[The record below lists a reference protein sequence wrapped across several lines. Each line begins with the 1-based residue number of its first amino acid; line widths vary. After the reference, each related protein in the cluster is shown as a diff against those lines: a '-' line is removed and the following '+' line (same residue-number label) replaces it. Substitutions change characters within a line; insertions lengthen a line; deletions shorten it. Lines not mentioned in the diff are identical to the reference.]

1 MENSSETAGIRIRD
15 CTLDDRDAVL
25 QCIRE
30 LQDTE
35 RALDPRLPPG
45 DRIADAYLAELE
57 ANRARWAGRLL
68 VAQLDAQVLGFA
80 SIFTAVPFDSADD
93 PAGSYALVGDLVVR
107 TAARGR
113 GIGKALLR
121 EAERI
126 ARAAGAGE
134 LRVNALAANTSASR
148 VYHAAG
154 FEPYIVTHRKLLRA
168 D

>member
-1 MENSSETAGIRIRD
+1 MEHSSQTAGIRIRD
-15 CTLDDRDAVL
+15 CTPDDRDAML

-45 DRIADAYLAELE
+45 DRIADTYLAELE

-107 TAARGR
+107 VAARGR
-113 GIGKALLR
+113 GIGQALLR

-134 LRVNALAANTSASR
+134 LRVNALAANTSANR

>member
-1 MENSSETAGIRIRD
+1 MKNSSRTTGIRIRD
-15 CTLDDRDAVL
+15 CTADDRDAVL

-30 LQDTE
+30 LQDAE
-35 RALDPRLPPG
+35 RALDSRLPPG
-45 DRIADAYLAELE
+45 DRIAHSYLAELE

-68 VAQLDAQVLGFA
+68 VAQIDAQVLGFA

-93 PAGSYALVGDLVVR
+93 PAGTYALVGDLVVR
-107 TAARGR
+107 TPERGR
-113 GIGKALLR
+113 GIGQALLH

-126 ARAAGAGE
+126 ARAAGAAE
-134 LRVNALAANTSASR
+134 LRVNALAANVSANR

-154 FEPYIVTHRKLLRA
+154 FEPYIVTHRRLLRA